1 MTSSEKRDLRFELFL
16 FINTNIEMLCRTYNY
31 NKGIAAIVIICF
43 FVLSMALILCHKY
56 QYLTRVTLP
65 CQSYLAS
72 LSSSSK
78 SFPHVDIELG
88 QQPSNLRPI
97 LTTVRRRE
105 TGTKPKKAVRWM
117 FDVDNV
123 DDQTTHK
130 PEIPFGYCQIL
141 GPDLV
146 TYYKKL

>member
-1 MTSSEKRDLRFELFL
+1 
-16 FINTNIEMLCRTYNY
+16 MLCRAYNW
-31 NKGIAAIVIICF
+31 NKAIAAIVIICF
-43 FVLSMALILCHKY
+43 FVLSMALILCYKY
-56 QYLTRVTLP
+56 QYLARVTLP

-97 LTTVRRRE
+97 LTTARRRE
-105 TGTKPKKAVRWM
+105 TGTKKTVSWM

-123 DDQTTHK
+123 DDQTADKK

-141 GPDLV
+141 GPDLA